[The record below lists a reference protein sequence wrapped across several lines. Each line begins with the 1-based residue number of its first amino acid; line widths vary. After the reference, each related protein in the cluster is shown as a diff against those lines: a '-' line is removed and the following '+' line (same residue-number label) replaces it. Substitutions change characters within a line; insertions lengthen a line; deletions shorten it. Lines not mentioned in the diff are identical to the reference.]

1 MEGTDGAEGR
11 RRTTPGGE
19 GDDQVRPGRLVVGVS
34 GSLASLAALQTAARE
49 ARNCGRPLLAVLAW
63 QPPDGEAGYMLR
75 PDRVW
80 AENWRREAR
89 ARLDR
94 AFDEAFGGDPPGV
107 AEVERRLVRD
117 RTWRALV
124 ATADRPDDRLV
135 IGVRAT
141 RRGLFGHGGT
151 TRRVLA
157 RARCPVLTVPA
168 PRFPA
173 LMRTRLR
180 HASTADFLPEGM
192 GLPQGP
198 GQAPA

>member
-1 MEGTDGAEGR
+1 MNDSGGATGR
-11 RRTTPGGE
+11 RGTGTGGSG
-19 GDDQVRPGRLVVGVS
+19 GDGDRQGRLVVGVS
-34 GSLASLAALQTAARE
+34 GSLASLAALQAAARE
-49 ARNCGRPLLAVLAW
+49 ARCLGRPLLAVLAW
-63 QPPDGEAGYMLR
+63 QPPDGEAGRMLR
-75 PDRVW
+75 PDRIW

-107 AEVERRLVRD
+107 AAVERRLVRD
-117 RTWRALV
+117 RPWRALC

-135 IGVRAT
+135 IGVRAA
-141 RRGLFGHGGT
+141 RRGLFAAGGT
-151 TRRVLA
+151 TRRVLTH
-157 RARCPVLTVPA
+157 ARCPVLTVPA

-180 HASTADFLPEGM
+180 HARAVDFLSG
-192 GLPQGP
+192 GP